1 MVVTDALA
9 AVAGTDD
16 VTVDIPSGLV
26 VLADR
31 RRVEQ
36 VVANLVENALRYG
49 AAPVVVTAEEEGDE
63 VSVRVHDNGH
73 GVPVELEQDLF
84 SKLTLTGLP
93 RRISETNGLGLAL
106 VRGLVEAMGGRVWY
120 EPGADRGAD
129 FCFTLPTA

>member
-1 MVVTDALA
+1 MR
-9 AVAGTDD
+9 
-16 VTVDIPSGLV
+16 VDIPSGLV

-49 AAPVVVTAEEEGDE
+49 APPVVVSADEEADE
-63 VSVRVHDNGH
+63 IVVRVHDHGE
-73 GVPVELEQDLF
+73 GVPLDAEPDLF

-93 RRISETNGLGLAL
+93 RRTPGTNGLGLAL

-120 EPGADRGAD
+120 EPGAGRGAD